1 MGYTELEQFLGRGEE
16 KVAWLLSMKNMGGLF
31 GGGLVGHRL
40 GSLLFGAGVPV
51 LLCTLLG
58 AVLGMTLTFQY
69 HGLLILRRLVIHL
82 RFYLQRAIAPR
93 TVDAETIFAV
103 AERRAIPIQVSTHD
117 GTPIIVP
124 QIERTR

>member
-40 GSLLFGAGVPV
+40 GSLLFGEGMPV
-51 LLCTLLG
+51 LCCALLG
-58 AVLGMTLTFQY
+58 ALIGMTLTFQY
-69 HGLLILRRLVIHL
+69 HGLLILRRLLIRV
-82 RFYLQRAIAPR
+82 RFYLGRAVAPR
-93 TVDAETIFAV
+93 TLDAEAIFTV
-103 AERRAIPIQVSTHD
+103 VEQRERPIQVAYHD

-124 QIERTR
+124 QIERPQ